1 LQYGNGDFEIHG
13 DEGTMMEYSG
23 SQTEVEVIPL
33 RIISIG
39 KETDRGKV
47 NCLAV
52 DRSGKFISV
61 VIDSILLTNEMLAD
75 TMIECVPSRI
85 FGTSITLSKN
95 ESYIRIMDDDPSFPK
110 LSKFESKIKDI
121 QVSENPVII
130 EAIVLQAPNMTEVN
144 TKSGELVV
152 VADTLL
158 GDDTGEIRLVGWR
171 DQSSSVNKLN
181 VGDRMKV
188 IGATA
193 NNGREGKVELTL
205 KSYSSVIKIS

>member
-1 LQYGNGDFEIHG
+1 
-13 DEGTMMEYSG
+13 M
-23 SQTEVEVIPL
+23 V
-33 RIISIG
+33 
-39 KETDRGKV
+39 
-47 NCLAV
+47 
-52 DRSGKFISV
+52 
-61 VIDSILLTNEMLAD
+61 AD
-75 TMIECVPSRI
+75 TIIECVPSRI

-95 ESYIRIMDDDPSFPK
+95 ESYVRIIDDDPSFLK